1 MPQYSEIRILML
13 GAGKRASM
21 AEQFKISARNLGYSC
36 IIYSYESVYE
46 VPIAEFAEVIVGKK
60 FSNEDAPADIRKII
74 AEKKIDI
81 VIPFHDAAVAIA
93 SQLVDV
99 VFAPVSGLDAAVL
112 FSNKKLTGEFLRS
125 SSIPTPKLA
134 TNAPAIAKPIYGSSS
149 QGLIRILSDE
159 ELSSFLESEEAPE
172 YEIQELCSGPELS
185 VDGYVAM
192 NGSFMQFAPRIRLET
207 LNGEATKSQTI
218 QNKEV
223 ELICH
228 ELCLKA
234 GLKGAITIQFIWDEI
249 KQGYLV
255 MEVNLRFGGG
265 ILTSILAGIPW
276 PEILLK
282 DFLGLKQETYDYD
295 HNFLMVRSF
304 REFGFSMKGFNGS

>member
-1 MPQYSEIRILML
+1 MPQHSEIRILML

-36 IIYSYESVYE
+36 SIYSYESEYE

-60 FSNEDAPADIRKII
+60 FSHEDTPTDIRRII
-74 AEKKIDI
+74 ADKKIDI

-99 VFAPVSGLDAAVL
+99 VFAPVSGLDAAIL

-149 QGLIRILSDE
+149 QGLIRILSNE
-159 ELSSFLESEEAPE
+159 KLTSFLESKEAPE

-192 NGSFMQFAPRIRLET
+192 NGKFMQFAPRIRLET

-228 ELCLKA
+228 ELCVKA
-234 GLKGAITIQFIWDEI
+234 SLKGAITIQFIWDEI
-249 KQGYLV
+249 KQRYFV

-265 ILTSILAGIPW
+265 VLATILAGIPW

-282 DFLGLKQETYDYD
+282 DFLGIEQEPYDYD
-295 HNFLMVRSF
+295 HNYLMVRSF
-304 REFGFSMKGFNGS
+304 REFGFSMKGASET